1 MLTDYLFKL
10 TNDIIHTCRTGG
22 LIMYRLRG
30 HHLFCLLGYRGMG
43 YSQEYVE
50 NMTRLHQT
58 LRNNPKTWIQLVKGP
73 DQLCEKYPNSG
84 EYHCQNNIIY
94 ERDAAILEKLDLKI
108 GQILYWEDIE
118 SRIRKYVTPSDIQLV
133 CETCSW
139 RSYGVCEEG
148 IQEILEGKGLR
159 EVK

>member
-1 MLTDYLFKL
+1 
-10 TNDIIHTCRTGG
+10 
-22 LIMYRLRG
+22 MYKLRG

-43 YSQEYVE
+43 YSEEYVK

-58 LRNNPKTWIQLVKGP
+58 LRNNPKTLIQLVKGP
-73 DQLCEKYPNSG
+73 DQLCQKYPNSG
-84 EYHCQNNIIY
+84 EYHCQDIHIY
-94 ERDAAILEKLDLKI
+94 ERDAAILEKLGLKI
-108 GQILYWEDIE
+108 GQILHWKDIE
-118 SRIRKYVTPSDIQLV
+118 SCIRKYVVPSDIQIV

-148 IQEILEGKGLR
+148 IQEIHKGKGLR

>member
-1 MLTDYLFKL
+1 
-10 TNDIIHTCRTGG
+10 
-22 LIMYRLRG
+22 MYKLRG

-50 NMTRLHQT
+50 NMTRLHQA
-58 LRNNPKTWIQLVKGP
+58 LRDNPRTWVQLVKGP

-84 EYHCQNNIIY
+84 EYHCEHDDIY
-94 ERDAAILEKLDLKI
+94 ARDAIILEKLGLKI
-108 GQILYWEDIE
+108 GQILYWKDIE
-118 SRIRKYVTPSDIQLV
+118 SSIQKYALPSDIQTV

-148 IQEILEGKGLR
+148 IQDILSGKGLR

>member
-1 MLTDYLFKL
+1 
-10 TNDIIHTCRTGG
+10 
-22 LIMYRLRG
+22 MYKLRG

-43 YSQEYVE
+43 YSKEYVE
-50 NMTRLHQT
+50 NMTRLHLT

-84 EYHCQNNIIY
+84 EYHCQHDNIY
-94 ERDAAILEKLDLKI
+94 ERDAAILEKLGLKI
-108 GQILYWEDIE
+108 GQILKWEDIE
-118 SRIRKYVTPSDIQLV
+118 SHIQKYVVPSDIQTV

>member
-1 MLTDYLFKL
+1 MFK
-10 TNDIIHTCRTGG
+10 
-22 LIMYRLRG
+22 LRG

-43 YSQEYVE
+43 YSPEYVE

-58 LRNNPKTWIQLVKGP
+58 LREHPKTKIQLVLGP

-84 EYHCQNNIIY
+84 VYHCEDNSIY
-94 ERDAAILEKLDLKI
+94 ERDAAILEKLGLTL
-108 GQILYWEDIE
+108 GQIVNWEDIE
-118 SRIRKYVTPSDIQLV
+118 LQIRSYIVPSDLEHI
-133 CETCSW
+133 CKSCSW

-148 IQEILEGKGLR
+148 IQEILDGKGLR

>member
-1 MLTDYLFKL
+1 
-10 TNDIIHTCRTGG
+10 
-22 LIMYRLRG
+22 MYKLRG

-43 YSQEYVE
+43 YSKEYVE

-58 LRNNPKTWIQLVKGP
+58 LRNDPKTCIQLVNEP
-73 DQLCEKYPNSG
+73 DYLCEKYPNSG
-84 EYHCQNNIIY
+84 EYHCQHDNIY
-94 ERDAAILEKLDLKI
+94 ERDAVILEKLELKI
-108 GQILYWEDIE
+108 GQVLNWEDVE
-118 SRIRKYVTPSDIQLV
+118 SHIQKYVVPSDIQTV
-133 CETCSW
+133 CETCFW

>member
-1 MLTDYLFKL
+1 MFK
-10 TNDIIHTCRTGG
+10 
-22 LIMYRLRG
+22 LRG

-43 YSQEYVE
+43 YSEEYVE

-58 LRNNPKTWIQLVKGP
+58 LRNTPDTFIQIVKGP

-84 EYHCQNNIIY
+84 KYHCQDEDIY
-94 ERDAAILEKLDLKI
+94 VRDAEILEKIGLKI
-108 GQILYWEDIE
+108 GQILKWTDIE
-118 SRIRKYVTPSDIQLV
+118 SSIQKHVVPSDIQIV

-148 IQEILEGKGLR
+148 IQEIHEGKGLR

>member
-1 MLTDYLFKL
+1 
-10 TNDIIHTCRTGG
+10 
-22 LIMYRLRG
+22 MYKLRG

-43 YSQEYVE
+43 YSKEYAE
-50 NMTRLHQT
+50 NMTRMHQT
-58 LRNNPKTWIQLVKGP
+58 LRNNPSTYIEIVKGP

-84 EYHCQNNIIY
+84 KYHCQDDEIY
-94 ERDAAILEKLDLKI
+94 ERDAVILEKLGLKI
-108 GQILYWEDIE
+108 GLTLKWEDIE
-118 SRIRKYVTPSDIQLV
+118 SCVRKHVIPSDIRLV

-148 IQEILEGKGLR
+148 IQDILEGKRLR

>member
-1 MLTDYLFKL
+1 
-10 TNDIIHTCRTGG
+10 
-22 LIMYRLRG
+22 MYRLRG

-50 NMTRLHQT
+50 NMTSLHQT
-58 LRNNPKTWIQLVKGP
+58 LRDNPKTSIQLVKGP
-73 DQLCEKYPNSG
+73 DQLCEKFPNSG
-84 EYHCQNNIIY
+84 EYHCQDDNIY
-94 ERDAAILEKLDLKI
+94 KKDSDILEKMGLNI
-108 GQILYWEDIE
+108 GQILNWEDIE
-118 SRIRKYVTPSDIQLV
+118 SRIRKHVTSSDIQIV
-133 CETCSW
+133 CESCSW